1 MAESRF
7 EFFIFVKCNNQITLF
22 LSPVNKN
29 TPKWTVWVARE
40 VEILFVVF
48 LYCATLTYGNGHK
61 NSSENDLL
69 LLLFYGSFVV
79 WQRVPLSVMLRM
91 TPLPPSG
98 ARLVICSQCLTP
110 MVGSFH
116 LVSDVLY

>member
-7 EFFIFVKCNNQITLF
+7 DFFIFVKCNNQITLF
-22 LSPVNKN
+22 LSPANKN
-29 TPKWTVWVARE
+29 TPKWTVLVARE

-91 TPLPPSG
+91 TPPPKGGEAYHLFTG
-98 ARLVICSQCLTP
+98 ADTLFL
-110 MVGSFH
+110 
-116 LVSDVLY
+116 

>member
-69 LLLFYGSFVV
+69 LLLFYRSYVV
-79 WQRVPLSVMLRM
+79 CASTPLSVMLRM

-98 ARLVICSQCLTP
+98 GEAYHLFTVADTKCCSIK
-110 MVGSFH
+110 V
-116 LVSDVLY
+116 

>member
-22 LSPVNKN
+22 LSQTRKN

-69 LLLFYGSFVV
+69 SLLFYRSYVACASA
-79 WQRVPLSVMLRM
+79 PLSVMLCM
-91 TPLPPSG
+91 TPLPHEG
-98 ARLVICSQCLTP
+98 EAY
-110 MVGSFH
+110 H
-116 LVSDVLY
+116 LFTVADT

>member
-22 LSPVNKN
+22 LSPANKN
-29 TPKWTVWVARE
+29 TPEWTVWVARE
-40 VEILFVVF
+40 VEILFIVF

-69 LLLFYGSFVV
+69 LLLFYRSYVV
-79 WQRVPLSVMLRM
+79 CASTPLSVMLCM
-91 TPLPPSG
+91 TPLPHEVEAYHLFTG
-98 ARLVICSQCLTP
+98 ADTKCCSIK
-110 MVGSFH
+110 V
-116 LVSDVLY
+116 

>member
-29 TPKWTVWVARE
+29 TPEWTVWAAYGAD
-40 VEILFVVF
+40 ILFVVL
-48 LYCATLTYGNGHK
+48 LYCATLTYGNGYK

-69 LLLFYGSFVV
+69 LLLFYRSYVTCAST
-79 WQRVPLSVMLRM
+79 PLSVMLRM
-91 TPLPPSG
+91 TPLPNG
-98 ARLVICSQCLTP
+98 ARL
-110 MVGSFH
+110 
-116 LVSDVLY
+116 